1 MRTNKVYNHRE
12 FIIILRKNG
21 FEFDR
26 CHGDHSIYKRNGKH
40 ISVSKNLNRMVCER
54 LIKENH
60 LIV

>member
-26 CHGDHSIYKRNGKH
+26 CHGGHSIYKRNGKH

-54 LIKENH
+54 LT
-60 LIV
+60 